1 MADAATNPQNTGGV
15 NYRKLFVYMADVA
28 TNPQNTGGDNYRKL
42 FVYMADAAT
51 NPQNTGGDNYRK
63 LFVYMA
69 DAATNPQNMGGK
81 NRFLPSRARL
91 DEREICFRRN
101 GHICLP
107 RCPYILT
114 AVAIYTHRGS
124 HIYSPTLTIYTHR
137 GSHIC
142 LPRRRNVPAKSEKQ
156 RPDNRNVSPF
166 L

>member
-63 LFVYMA
+63 LFVYRTG
-69 DAATNPQNMGGK
+69 AARKRQNAGGK
-81 NRFLPSRARL
+81 NRFLPSRARH

-107 RCPYILT
+107 RYPYILT
-114 AVAIYTHRGS
+114 TVAIYTH
-124 HIYSPTLTIYTHR
+124 
-137 GSHIC
+137 
-142 LPRRRNVPAKSEKQ
+142 Q
-156 RPDNRNVSPF
+156 R
-166 L
+166 